1 MATRYHARADCFRRW
16 EIAASGFH
24 QRRPFSDGSPPDR
37 SLSGVNSGESFR
49 FFSGFAFGVCT
60 VHSEYFSGLI
70 IARNKLTSSFVIGK

>member
-1 MATRYHARADCFRRW
+1 ML
-16 EIAASGFH
+16 ELIVSGVGKLP
-24 QRRPFSDGSPPDR
+24 RPVSTSGAHFQMVLLPDR
-37 SLSGVNSGESFR
+37 SLSGVNSGESLR